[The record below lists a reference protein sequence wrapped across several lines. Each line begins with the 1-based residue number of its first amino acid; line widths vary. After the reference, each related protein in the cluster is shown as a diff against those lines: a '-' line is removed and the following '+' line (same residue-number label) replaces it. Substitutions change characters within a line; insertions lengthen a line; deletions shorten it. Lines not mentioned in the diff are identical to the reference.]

1 MRRGRGGGRGGG
13 GAGGEAVP
21 PRSDGQEAEQ
31 LERALLETTIPS
43 GPLAAGVRVGFE
55 ARAGERLGRFDG
67 DGREGMCTVGE
78 LERRAR
84 WMHAYAADM
93 LVYRERGFSEPEAR
107 AAVFA
112 DREAARSGGGRGRGR
127 ELGRERRLL
136 GRALGDA
143 GGEGGS
149 GGGGAD
155 GEFADA
161 VMVDADDDLLGM

>member
-1 MRRGRGGGRGGG
+1 M
-13 GAGGEAVP
+13 
-21 PRSDGQEAEQ
+21 
-31 LERALLETTIPS
+31 
-43 GPLAAGVRVGFE
+43 
-55 ARAGERLGRFDG
+55 
-67 DGREGMCTVGE
+67 GE

-93 LVYRERGFSEPEAR
+93 LVYRERGFSEPEAQ

-143 GGEGGS
+143 GGEGGG

-155 GEFADA
+155 GEFEDA